1 MSYVF
6 VGVAAFQL
14 VSGLQQ
20 AETIRENGKLTREI
34 ADMNAEFAEI
44 DSFHAEQD
52 GGTQAA
58 AYEGKAD
65 MVQSDQVAAYAAKD
79 VDASFGTAAE
89 VIADS
94 KLATFLNVV
103 DIKNQAHRKALG
115 YKEQARQYVTGGALA
130 SAQANINASAT
141 QNSAVIGA
149 ATTAASG
156 YSKYLSR
163 KDKLLTKNSTT
174 TPSAT
179 GTDSTGLDNL
189 TGHRHWSNMT
199 RDE

>member
-14 VSGLQQ
+14 TSGLQQ

-65 MVQSDQVAAYAAKD
+65 QVQSDQVVAYTSKD
-79 VDASFGTAAE
+79 VDVSFGTAAE

-115 YKEQARQYVTGGALA
+115 YKDQARQYITGGVL
-130 SAQANINASAT
+130 AQAQSQLNASAT
-141 QNSAVIGA
+141 QNSAIIGA

-156 YSKYLSR
+156 YSKYLDR
-163 KDKLLTKNSTT
+163 KDKLVTKNSTT

-179 GTDSTGLDNL
+179 GLDNI